1 MKFGRL
7 VLDRNSENY
16 HRDVEQ
22 VAFSPS
28 NLVPG
33 IEPGPDPLL
42 LFRCFLYRDTRT
54 KNSYTQ
60 LLYTRPDL
68 TCNEKLQPLQGYL
81 ARKSHS
87 RHENQLPPDAEY
99 VQAREFY
106 LQGLNNDERTHL
118 HYNIAKAFRSV
129 TRSDIK
135 LRFLVACYKIH
146 SEYARDILTFDQVEQ
161 TVRTLQDK
169 HTVDHVNGYEP
180 YNLNK
185 S

>member
-1 MKFGRL
+1 MTRQYHPLARDGRL
-7 VLDRNSENY
+7 RCDANVG
-16 HRDVEQ
+16 VE
-22 VAFSPS
+22 P
-28 NLVPG
+28 NIYP
-33 IEPGPDPLL
+33 
-42 LFRCFLYRDTRT
+42 
-54 KNSYTQ
+54 NSYTQ
-60 LLYTRPDL
+60 LLYARPDL
-68 TCNEKLQPLQGYL
+68 ICNEKPQSLQGYL

-106 LQGLNNDERTHL
+106 LQ
-118 HYNIAKAFRSV
+118 AFRSV

-169 HTVDHVNGYEP
+169 HTVHCVNGYEP
-180 YNLNK
+180 YNLNQ